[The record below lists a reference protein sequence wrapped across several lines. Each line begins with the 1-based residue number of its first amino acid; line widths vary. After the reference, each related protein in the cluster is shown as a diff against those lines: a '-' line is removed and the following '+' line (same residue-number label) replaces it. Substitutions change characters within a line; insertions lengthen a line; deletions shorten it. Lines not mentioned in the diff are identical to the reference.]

1 MLKSIWLFLSLG
13 CFPIQ
18 AIIPPQK
25 FTQETITL
33 DEIIKL
39 KSIHEALFDFYFPAM
54 GFFTH
59 QDEIDRNEWKNAV
72 WYSINTDQEM
82 LALLSAFNSLNT
94 WLPEDL
100 QRLFPE
106 IKQKGFAGA
115 NYAQQA
121 QFLTALR
128 RHSSNKLRMHAAKL
142 RSSYVALCYNSP
154 LVNKIAGVATI
165 KQEGLP
171 LNFEFPHSKL
181 IFEDN
186 EIKHAEGPI
195 DFLII
200 GSGPAGSVIG
210 YELACK
216 HPECRIVMLDAGPFV
231 KPGAIN
237 TESVSV
243 LMEQANR
250 RTNESGGL
258 IIRNG
263 WTVGGGT
270 TVNLDLAFSPLLPTV
285 QDHLQKWVDD
295 SSVEYSLFHTAEQKW
310 QKVHEAY
317 QWVTDMVGTRTVTPT
332 EINANNS
339 LLLNGVKTARTYDL
353 NEQPF
358 AENGTP
364 VKISAVDTFLIPA
377 LCNQKPCCNS
387 FSLIPEVKVKRVL
400 FRDNAKNKLAEGVE
414 IEFCK
419 QLDYAYIIND
429 PNKLNIPAGTRAYI
443 KARHI
448 ILSAG
453 TLGSAEIL
461 LRSELN
467 NPEIGKGIVVH
478 PSIGLIGRFDKIID
492 PHKGLSCAVYASAE
506 DPADDYFFE
515 SMGAAP
521 AFIPFLHQGN
531 GIELLNTLKDFRR
544 LGGFGIML
552 IDSVDKN
559 NCLQIDPITN
569 KITIKYT
576 LSDYDKERMRKALK
590 RAASILFAQGAQEI
604 YIPTCEA
611 IINESTDYIA
621 LKDKDTIENVFNKI
635 QFIENE
641 NFVSSA
647 HMQGSN
653 KMGNNP
659 AASVVS
665 PQFKVWDTITGK
677 EIANLFV
684 VDSSIFP
691 TSVGAN
697 PMQTIYTIAKLWV
710 DRFLRSI

>member
-1 MLKSIWLFLSLG
+1 
-13 CFPIQ
+13 
-18 AIIPPQK
+18 
-25 FTQETITL
+25 
-33 DEIIKL
+33 
-39 KSIHEALFDFYFPAM
+39 
-54 GFFTH
+54 
-59 QDEIDRNEWKNAV
+59 
-72 WYSINTDQEM
+72 
-82 LALLSAFNSLNT
+82 
-94 WLPEDL
+94 
-100 QRLFPE
+100 
-106 IKQKGFAGA
+106 
-115 NYAQQA
+115 
-121 QFLTALR
+121 
-128 RHSSNKLRMHAAKL
+128 
-142 RSSYVALCYNSP
+142 
-154 LVNKIAGVATI
+154 
-165 KQEGLP
+165 
-171 LNFEFPHSKL
+171 
-181 IFEDN
+181 
-186 EIKHAEGPI
+186 
-195 DFLII
+195 
-200 GSGPAGSVIG
+200 
-210 YELACK
+210 
-216 HPECRIVMLDAGPFV
+216 
-231 KPGAIN
+231 
-237 TESVSV
+237 
-243 LMEQANR
+243 
-250 RTNESGGL
+250 
-258 IIRNG
+258 
-263 WTVGGGT
+263 
-270 TVNLDLAFSPLLPTV
+270 
-285 QDHLQKWVDD
+285 
-295 SSVEYSLFHTAEQKW
+295 
-310 QKVHEAY
+310 
-317 QWVTDMVGTRTVTPT
+317 
-332 EINANNS
+332 
-339 LLLNGVKTARTYDL
+339 
-353 NEQPF
+353 
-358 AENGTP
+358 
-364 VKISAVDTFLIPA
+364 
-377 LCNQKPCCNS
+377 
-387 FSLIPEVKVKRVL
+387 
-400 FRDNAKNKLAEGVE
+400 LAEGVE